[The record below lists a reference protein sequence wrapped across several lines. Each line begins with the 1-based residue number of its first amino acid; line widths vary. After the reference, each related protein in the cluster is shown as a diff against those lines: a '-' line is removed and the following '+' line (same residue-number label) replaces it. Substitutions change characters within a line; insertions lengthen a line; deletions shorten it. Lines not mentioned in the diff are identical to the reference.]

1 MDGLSSPAVW
11 AGVEPSFL
19 TIGGRRRDQLS
30 ETGHGDRLAD
40 LDGLAELGVRAV
52 RYPVLWGRGGPE
64 TDWAWARKR
73 LDRLAELGV
82 DPIIGLLHH
91 GWGPEGIDPLDPHYP
106 ARFAAYALEVARR
119 SPEVRTFLPINE
131 PLTTARFAGLY
142 GWWDPQ
148 ARDDGVFSR
157 LIVAECLAIRAAARA
172 LRRHDPSLRILVNE
186 DAGRTHGT
194 PELVDVVTFYN
205 DRRWL
210 TFDLLTGRVDRNH
223 PMWESLAGVPGLAD
237 RLRVL
242 ADDPELPDVLGLDHY
257 VTSDRFLD
265 HRLDRYPTVVSR
277 TDIDH
282 GFVDVELARVG
293 GFEVD
298 GFWRSLKETWDRY
311 RLPLALTEVHLGGE
325 PSDEVSW
332 WAEAWHDAIAAVRL
346 GIPVESVTTWSAFG
360 SCDWDSLLRLHR
372 GTYRAGAFDVSDG
385 RPVLTPLGRAV
396 RATVAGRPPAP
407 HPTGWWRQPYRVS
420 FPGEPDL
427 AA

>member
-1 MDGLSSPAVW
+1 MDWPSCPAVW

-19 TIGGRRRDQLS
+19 TVGGRRRDQLS

-40 LDGLAELGVRAV
+40 LDGLAELGVTAV

-64 TDWAWARKR
+64 TDWAWARTR
-73 LDRLAELGV
+73 MDRLAELGIE
-82 DPIIGLLHH
+82 PILGLLHH
-91 GWGPEGIDPLDPHYP
+91 GWGPEGVDPLDPHYP
-106 ARFAAYALEVARR
+106 ARFAAYAVEVARR
-119 SPEVRTFLPINE
+119 FPHVRTFLPINE

-148 ARDDGVFSR
+148 ARDEGVFAR

-172 LRRHDPSLRILVNE
+172 LRRHDPSLRIIVNE

-194 PELVDVVTFYN
+194 PELVEVVTFYN

-210 TFDLLTGRVDRNH
+210 TFDLLAGRVDRDH
-223 PMWESLAGVPGLAD
+223 PMWEPLAGVPGLSD

-277 TDIDH
+277 TDVDH

-346 GIPVESVTTWSAFG
+346 GIPVQSVTTWSTFG

-372 GTYRAGAFDVSDG
+372 GTYRAGAFDVSQG
-385 RPVLTPLGRAV
+385 RPVLTPLGMAV
-396 RATVAGRPPAP
+396 RATAAGRPPAP
-407 HPTGWWRQPYRVS
+407 RPTGWWRQPYRVS
-420 FPGEPDL
+420 FPGEPDV